1 MGFVINGD
9 KCKTM
14 RARSRIHFDYFVN
27 TTKIER
33 VKQFK
38 DLGIILNERFDF
50 IDVLAF
56 RTSKARFST
65 WFNNAAVQ

>member
-1 MGFVINGD
+1 MGLVINGD

-14 RARSRIHFDYFVN
+14 TISRARSKIHFDYFVN

-38 DLGIILNERFDF
+38 DLGVIFNERFDF
-50 IDVLAF
+50 NDDLAF
-56 RTSKARFST
+56 RTAKAHS
-65 WFNNAAVQ
+65 A